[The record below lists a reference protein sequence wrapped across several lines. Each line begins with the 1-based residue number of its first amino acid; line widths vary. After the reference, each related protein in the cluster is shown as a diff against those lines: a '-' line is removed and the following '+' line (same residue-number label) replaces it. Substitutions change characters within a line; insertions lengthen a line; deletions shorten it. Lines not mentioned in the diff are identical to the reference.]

1 MGKTYYIPHNTITQ
15 TCAIYKDFSDPSS
28 KKMLQCSVANK
39 SGSFPLKIVFLD
51 SKVGI
56 DVINIMATVMAYA
69 NGKRKTWISDKFRA
83 VAESLLETIKYQ
95 TQLSWIK
102 SSDAEILAAKQ
113 ASIAKVKKQIATL
126 VARLAVL
133 QALKITLSGQLQTTQ
148 TTISETLIT
157 KTKKTTYK
165 LSLEVTIK
173 QLEQSIS
180 TADQIQVLTT
190 SIAAALQKVINA
202 SEKTGLLGLIT
213 NNEAFDKKVND
224 YFFPQ

>member
-1 MGKTYYIPHNTITQ
+1 MGAHVSIETSQGKAEAMLDYNLLESDKQFNSGIPFFFTSTPTEAVILNNMVKLNSKTYYIPHNTITQ
-15 TCAIYKDFSDPSS
+15 TCAIYKDFSDPS
-28 KKMLQCSVANK
+28 
-39 SGSFPLKIVFLD
+39 
-51 SKVGI
+51 
-56 DVINIMATVMAYA
+56 
-69 NGKRKTWISDKFRA
+69 GKRKTWISDKFRA

-102 SSDAEILAAKQ
+102 SSDAETLAAKQ

-173 QLEQSIS
+173 Q
-180 TADQIQVLTT
+180 
-190 SIAAALQKVINA
+190 
-202 SEKTGLLGLIT
+202 
-213 NNEAFDKKVND
+213 
-224 YFFPQ
+224 